1 MFLTLV
7 CPSNVAPKITKF
19 LQNTI
24 AAMDNDLKGGSGV
37 SGATI
42 YCQAKFAQLLG
53 AHWWRRQLLGQ
64 CEVVAVSPGLI
75 PNTGLLRG
83 FEPHIPAAAMA
94 DAKSVPEGKSANP
107 CLQ

>member
-1 MFLTLV
+1 
-7 CPSNVAPKITKF
+7 VAPKITKF